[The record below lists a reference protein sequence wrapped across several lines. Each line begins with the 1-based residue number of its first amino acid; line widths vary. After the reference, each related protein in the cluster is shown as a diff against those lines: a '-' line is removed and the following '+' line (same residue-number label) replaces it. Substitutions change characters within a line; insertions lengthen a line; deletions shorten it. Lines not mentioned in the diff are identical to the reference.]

1 MLRRSPG
8 HVCSSLCPQVPGSVP
23 GTAGQ
28 GTGTK
33 RLLYIWRL
41 LSVTGTALPTTG
53 EKSGSG
59 RRRQPGQWAAA
70 VPAEQPQPS
79 GPGPGNTSLPVQG
92 PLTGAPRRR
101 PPSARHRSGQQKRKQ
116 WPSRKQE
123 KPHFRPPTRG
133 IPEVSIEK
141 LGTRAPA
148 ARELVALWCRN
159 HAQRRGRGWG
169 RGFN

>member
-1 MLRRSPG
+1 MMGVSPG

-79 GPGPGNTSLPVQG
+79 GPGPGNTSLPVQQ
-92 PLTGAPRRR
+92 
-101 PPSARHRSGQQKRKQ
+101 PPSVR
-116 WPSRKQE
+116 
-123 KPHFRPPTRG
+123 
-133 IPEVSIEK
+133 
-141 LGTRAPA
+141 
-148 ARELVALWCRN
+148 
-159 HAQRRGRGWG
+159 
-169 RGFN
+169 